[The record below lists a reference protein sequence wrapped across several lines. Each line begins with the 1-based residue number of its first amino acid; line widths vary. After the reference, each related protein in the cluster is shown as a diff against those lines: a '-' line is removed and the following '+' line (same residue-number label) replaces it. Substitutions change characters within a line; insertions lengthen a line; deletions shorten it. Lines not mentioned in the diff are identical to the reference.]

1 MSKLCFQ
8 IPELRF
14 QMPKLSFQMPKLY
27 QLVFIVMQMLK
38 LLARNMTFFIQEQ
51 ALSLLDV
58 KVTKKA
64 FIKLGIQYTL

>member
-1 MSKLCFQ
+1 MPKLCFQ

-38 LLARNMTFFIQEQ
+38 LLARNMIFFIQE
-51 ALSLLDV
+51 ASFKSLRCGSY
-58 KVTKKA
+58 KKS
-64 FIKLGIQYTL
+64 F

>member
-1 MSKLCFQ
+1 
-8 IPELRF
+8 
-14 QMPKLSFQMPKLY
+14 MPKLSFQMPKLY

-38 LLARNMTFFIQEQ
+38 LLARNMTFAFKKQ

-64 FIKLGIQYTL
+64 FRKLGIQYTL